1 MSPEPPGSFPRVVT
15 RSLQAVGRQRMP
27 KPCDKTQGVRRHLPS
42 HFTQFTVSFLM
53 REVLG

>member
-1 MSPEPPGSFPRVVT
+1 MSPEPPGSVPRGVT